1 MGVNFHSIWTST
13 IIRETIWILWWKGRL
28 NNVLCFVNIIKIIIF
43 KHEFFG
49 RAWNVRKRYEFYQC
63 SQVIWLRQLE

>member
-1 MGVNFHSIWTST
+1 MGTAVVM
-13 IIRETIWILWWKGRL
+13 ETGIALETEVAIETG
-28 NNVLCFVNIIKIIIF
+28 VAPTVCIF